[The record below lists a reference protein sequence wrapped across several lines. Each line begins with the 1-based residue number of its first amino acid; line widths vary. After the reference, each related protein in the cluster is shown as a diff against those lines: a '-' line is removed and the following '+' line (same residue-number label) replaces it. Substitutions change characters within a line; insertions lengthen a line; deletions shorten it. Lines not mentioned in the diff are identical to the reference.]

1 MTKPFFR
8 RCGGEGQVDVK
19 IFKEVTFIWKYVEH
33 KGRAGEFAWNLQI
46 FEEIQQLTYFGENNS
61 QWQWNRILYFDENI
75 SQWQSKSILYFDEK
89 ILSDNGRGFFMKIF
103 LSDNGGGF
111 CILMKIFLSDNGG
124 GFVDGSDG
132 ERDAWSYSCT
142 TSKSF

>member
-1 MTKPFFR
+1 MKEKTILSDNGSIFCILTK
-8 RCGGEGQVDVK
+8 
-19 IFKEVTFIWKYVEH
+19 
-33 KGRAGEFAWNLQI
+33 
-46 FEEIQQLTYFGENNS
+46 
-61 QWQWNRILYFDENI
+61 
-75 SQWQSKSILYFDEK
+75 K

-111 CILMKIFLSDNGG
+111 CILMTIFLSDNGG